1 MNLNER
7 LFAATDAS
15 LAELALRAGM
25 PENAGALLTPVLQ
38 DEHADADAL
47 RLAARAK
54 LAGGDA
60 RGAVQLLD
68 RLDTRFPELR
78 TSPEIASLRASAL
91 ARAGEPIQ
99 ARDILIAL
107 VMQFPDDAR
116 LRRALAA
123 VYLDLNDAT
132 AATAQLREL
141 IRLNP
146 SDSAARVALAD
157 CLSSSK
163 PGEAADILAGD
174 PTLIAKPHER
184 LREARLLA
192 AAQRFADAE
201 ERYRELLALSPDDA
215 ALQTEAGRFA
225 DTIGDLDTAVTRLTR
240 AAELTNRTNID
251 VLESLAVTRLHKGDV
266 IESAFWWWRVTRIDA
281 QRARAWAG
289 LLVCALASDREQ
301 VIRRARQQLAM
312 RTTRTER
319 QRMVAELWCH
329 AAGGLAANRSIA
341 GHVTPAPAAGSPLA
355 ALLATSIKA
364 LEEQT
369 ARTPER
375 ADHWYHLASLQ
386 LADNDAEQAA
396 ASVERAMTINPRY
409 TAAQRL
415 KTDIDAH
422 VRRAA

>member
-7 LFAATDAS
+7 LFAATDAC

-25 PENAGALLTPVLQ
+25 PENAGALLTPALQ
-38 DEHADADAL
+38 DDHADADTL

-54 LAGGDA
+54 LAAGDA

-78 TSPEIASLRASAL
+78 TSPEVATLRASAL
-91 ARAGEPIQ
+91 ARAGESVQ

-132 AATAQLREL
+132 GATAQLREL

-146 SDSAARVALAD
+146 SDSAARVALTD

-174 PTLIAKPHER
+174 PTLMARPHER

-192 AAQRFADAE
+192 AAQRFAEAE
-201 ERYRELLALSPDDA
+201 MRYRDLLALAPNDA
-215 ALQTEAGRFA
+215 TLHAEAGRFA
-225 DTIGDLDTAVTRLTR
+225 DTIGDLDAAVMRLTR
-240 AAELTNRTNID
+240 AAELTNRTNVD
-251 VLESLAVTRLHKGDV
+251 VLECLAVIQLHKGNV
-266 IESAFWWWRVTRIDA
+266 IESAFWWWRVTRSDA

-289 LLVCALASDREQ
+289 LLVCALASEREQ
-301 VIRRARQQLAM
+301 VIRRARQQLGM

-329 AAGGLAANRSIA
+329 AAGGLAAIRAIE
-341 GHVTPAPAAGSPLA
+341 GHVTPAPATGSPLA
-355 ALLATSIKA
+355 ALLVTSIKA

-386 LADNDAEQAA
+386 LADNDAEQAG
-396 ASVERAMTINPRY
+396 ASVEHALTINPRY
-409 TAAQRL
+409 AAAQCL
-415 KTDIDAH
+415 KADADAR